1 MDHHCPWVGNCVGH
15 KNHKFFLLFLGW
27 ATIGL
32 VYELSM
38 FIWRFVDGMMYYSES
53 MNAPVHGLH
62 EYIGTP
68 FSVLEIGLLIANT
81 FITLPVTIAI
91 ISLLFYQISC
101 VLANQT
107 SIEDYI
113 SGRQQKAARKAGVR
127 PPVWAYDFGTLSNLR
142 QKLGFNPWFWFIP
155 TDTPSGDGYRW
166 KTQPFRLPTLPD
178 STEMRPTLKGRIPH
192 PLFSSPAV
200 RP

>member
-15 KNHKFFLLFLGW
+15 KNHKFFLLFLIW
-27 ATIGL
+27 STVGL
-32 VYELSM
+32 SYELLM
-38 FIWRFVDGMMYYSES
+38 FVWRFIDGMMYYSES
-53 MNAPVHGLH
+53 MNAPTNGIA

-68 FSVLEIGLLIANT
+68 FSTTEVVLLCMNT

-113 SGRQQKAARKAGVR
+113 SGRQQSAARKAGVR
-127 PPVWAYDFGTLSNLR
+127 APSWAYDFGYVSNLR
-142 QKLGFNPWFWFIP
+142 QKLGHNIWFWLIP
-155 TDTPSGDGYRW
+155 IDTPVSDGFKW
-166 KTQPFRLPTLPD
+166 KSKPFRAPTVPER
-178 STEMRPTLKGRIPH
+178 T
-192 PLFSSPAV
+192 
-200 RP
+200 